1 MRHDDKGEFWEAA
14 QGEKATVASSCWGEG
29 GGEAGAILENGCC
42 SLTCAEAV
50 TFALPPGAEKDL
62 PRRSSRRG
70 STVTSASRP
79 TSHGKE

>member
-14 QGEKATVASSCWGEG
+14 GREG
-29 GGEAGAILENGCC
+29 HGGFKLLGGRGRGRGGILENGCC

-79 TSHGKE
+79 SSHGKE